1 MGRHYSDLAAQ
12 AEGEPCAWLFGV
24 VSRFSLLRTVTN
36 WMGDDAVLR
45 RFCWRHMTRTRVG
58 DAMIGRATV
67 VGKRVED
74 GEHLADLHVWLRN
87 LRGNV
92 SEAAVATVGLPSRD
106 AAVGAIAAAPQATH
120 AVGAA
125 APAVGAEPLRSGT
138 VAPPQAPGPAG
149 APRAVAPPPVP
160 GPAAG
165 FQVGD
170 RVRLKPRPDWPAP
183 PGFRF
188 AGAEGTVG
196 KWVQYDEAMADF
208 QDVVACVRIDQAQ
221 GEAKPY
227 IGGSLLFPPG
237 DLELVSR

>member
-92 SEAAVATVGLPSRD
+92 SEAAVATVSLPSRD
-106 AAVGAIAAAPQATH
+106 AAVGAVAAAPQATH

-125 APAVGAEPLRSGT
+125 APAVGAEPLRSGA
-138 VAPPQAPGPAG
+138 VAPPQAPGPA
-149 APRAVAPPPVP
+149 AR
-160 GPAAG
+160 

-188 AGAEGTVG
+188 AGAEGTVV

-208 QDVVACVRIDQAQ
+208 QDVVVCVHIDQAQ

-227 IGGSLLFPPG
+227 VGGSLLFRPG
-237 DLELVSR
+237 DLEHA